1 MGDIADWFDEQMDYP
16 DLHGKDDYQEYVE
29 EEARQ
34 KKLKKF
40 RKGLREFI
48 RKLKEEKREG

>member
-1 MGDIADWFDEQMDYP
+1 MGDVADWFDEQMDYP
-16 DLHGKDDYQEYVE
+16 DLYGEDDYQRYVE

-40 RKGLREFI
+40 RKELREFA
-48 RKLKEEKREG
+48 RKLKEEKQRD